1 MRLVVVGS
9 GGTGGY
15 FGAKLARCGEDV
27 TFLARGA
34 HLRAIREHGLA
45 IRSAVEGEWRVD
57 VRAVESLEG
66 VAPADLVLFCVK
78 SYDTEEAAELTRP
91 VVGPDTGVLSIQNG
105 IDNEEKIG
113 RILGAGHVLGGV
125 AYVFSN
131 IEAPGVIAHHQLG
144 RIVFGEMD
152 GIRSERTIAFAQAC
166 ERASIPAEIATD
178 IRKMLWEKYIWIVP
192 IAGATSLTRLPAK
205 FIRDVPE
212 THRLWEMQVEELL
225 ALADCDGAGLDGDM
239 KERLAKLL
247 ASLAPTNYSS
257 MYMDL
262 ANGKRLELDALHG
275 HAVKL
280 GERYGISTP
289 ALFLVYAALKP
300 YLHGAPNV

>member
-34 HLRAIREHGLA
+34 HLRAIRKHGLA

-131 IEAPGVIAHHQLG
+131 IEAPGIIAHHQLG

-166 ERASIPAEIATD
+166 ERASIPSEIASD
-178 IRKMLWEKYIWIVP
+178 IRKMLWEKYIWITP
-192 IAGATSLTRLPAK
+192 IAGATSLTRLPAR

-300 YLHGAPNV
+300 YLHGSPKV